1 MKAQLIIL
9 EGGDGTGKSTQA
21 EKLCSALAV
30 APGRVLHVREP
41 GSTAVSEKIREILL
55 HVPDEDRTDIT
66 PETEVFLYM
75 AARAQLFGEVIA
87 PALERGQ
94 TVILERSYFST
105 YAYQGSGLGLDRALI
120 LRLGEWATG
129 GIRPARVVVLDM
141 DPAESLDRLEGAR
154 DRVESRDLAYHRR
167 VREGF
172 RELAERFGDLFVVID
187 ASAPPD
193 EVHKK
198 ILEALCDAL

>member
-1 MKAQLIIL
+1 MKGQLIIL

-21 EKLCSALAV
+21 EKLCSALAGT
-30 APGRVLHVREP
+30 PVLHVREP

-55 HVPDEDRTDIT
+55 HVPDEGHTDIT

-87 PALERGQ
+87 PALERGER
-94 TVILERSYFST
+94 VILDRSYFST

-120 LRLGEWATG
+120 LRLGEWAVG

-141 DPAESLDRLEGAR
+141 DPAESLGRLEGTP

-172 RELAERFGDLFVVID
+172 LELAERFGDLFVVID

-193 EVHKK
+193 EVHEKV
-198 ILEALCDAL
+198 LEALLDAL

>member
-1 MKAQLIIL
+1 MEGQLIIF

-21 EKLCSALAV
+21 EKLCSV
-30 APGRVLHVREP
+30 ISGRRNRVRHVREP
-41 GSTAVSEKIREILL
+41 GSTAVSEKIRDILL
-55 HVPDEDRTDIT
+55 CHPDKRHADIT

-87 PALERGQ
+87 PALERGE
-94 TVILERSYFST
+94 TVILDRSYFST
-105 YAYQGSGLGLDRALI
+105 YAYQGSGLGLDRSLI
-120 LRLGEWATG
+120 LQLGEWAVG

-141 DPAESLDRLEGAR
+141 DPAESFDRLDGTF

-167 VREGF
+167 VRGGF
-172 RELAERFGDLFVVID
+172 LELAERFGDLFVVID
-187 ASAPPD
+187 GSAPPD

-198 ILEALCDAL
+198 VLEALHDAL